1 MKLEFMC
8 LGLSGIQL
16 LFAIGFGYIV
26 CYLAAKVSKPLR
38 TLGYCI
44 GGFII
49 AVSLV
54 LIVIKGV
61 WLSQVC
67 SSRCEIM
74 GKHHMGMGGPG
85 MGGPGMGGMM
95 MREQN
100 K

>member
-1 MKLEFMC
+1 MEFLC

-16 LFAIGFGYIV
+16 LFAMGFGYII
-26 CYLAAKVSKPLR
+26 CYLAAKTSKPLR

-49 AVSLV
+49 VVSLV

-61 WLSQVC
+61 WLSQMC
-67 SSRCEIM
+67 SSRCEMM
-74 GKHHMGMGGPG
+74 GKHPMGGPG
-85 MGGPGMGGMM
+85 MHGMM
-95 MREQN
+95 MPREQD